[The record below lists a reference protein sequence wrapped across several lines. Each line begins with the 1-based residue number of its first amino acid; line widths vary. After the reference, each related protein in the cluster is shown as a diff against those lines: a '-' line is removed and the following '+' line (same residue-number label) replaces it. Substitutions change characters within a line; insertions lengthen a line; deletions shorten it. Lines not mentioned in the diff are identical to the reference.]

1 MINNHEIFLD
11 HLEVQ
16 AQVLCGGCKCIVLEI
31 EMLRDL
37 SASEVAVGALK
48 ESESHLALASLYKS
62 FVKMVLLFE
71 TVKEYKEVGRK

>member
-1 MINNHEIFLD
+1 MINNYEIFLD

-37 SASEVAVGALK
+37 SASEVAVGGRSFEGVR
-48 ESESHLALASLYKS
+48 ESFSAGKLIQELCEDG
-62 FVKMVLLFE
+62 FIV
-71 TVKEYKEVGRK
+71 